1 MRPVRPRHLPCSH
14 HGRGRRR
21 SSLPRRR
28 VSRPRPG
35 GNIAIGQGALAGLNV
50 NNNTIRINNVVL
62 PTGATS
68 TSGIT
73 GSLISVGANGTVRV
87 GGGLN

>member
-1 MRPVRPRHLPCSH
+1 LGIV
-14 HGRGRRR
+14 
-21 SSLPRRR
+21 SLHA
-28 VSRPRPG
+28 G

-50 NNNTIRINNVVL
+50 IGNTIRINGTAL
-62 PTGATS
+62 PTGANAN
-68 TSGIT
+68 SGLT